1 MKNSIT
7 LSWLIALC
15 FGLVAFRP
23 LASVSV
29 SLDERVSVLLPTQ
42 PQETAMPAPAKLL
55 SAKDAFGTYI
65 IITSPLEKDFQGA
78 ERKQYYDSVIEG
90 ALGSGNGKLGGRSTF
105 VLGGYEGSDFT
116 ASAVRPDNQQIMLVF
131 VRCMIIDKKSY
142 VLQFIPADSNK
153 GAEAQRKQFFESIT
167 LKPVVK

>member
-7 LSWLIALC
+7 LSWLIVLC
-15 FGLVAFRP
+15 FGLVAFRS

-42 PQETAMPAPAKLL
+42 PQETAMPASAKLL
-55 SAKDAFGTYI
+55 SAKDALGTYI
-65 IITSPLEKDFQGA
+65 IITSPLGKDFQGA

-90 ALGSGNGKLGGRSTF
+90 ALESGNGKLVGRSTF

-116 ASAVRPDNQQIMLVF
+116 ASVVRPDNQLMLVF

-142 VLQFIPADSNK
+142 VLQFIPTDSNK

-167 LKPVVK
+167 LKPVAK